1 MKLDR
6 LKELAALEWAA
17 SPRFDS
23 DASGWIVHGVNRN
36 RQPKIAMGHR
46 GNMELIA
53 EALNALPGL
62 LRVCDAYVADAR
74 EPDCMGREEIQCPPS
89 RDCRDCAKI
98 QAEKKLWELLG

>member
-6 LKELAALEWAA
+6 LKELMAKPNMSTTETGEYLALV
-17 SPRFDS
+17 R
-23 DASGWIVHGVNRN
+23 
-36 RQPKIAMGHR
+36 
-46 GNMELIA
+46 EL
-53 EALNALPGL
+53 LPGL
-62 LRVCDAYVADAR
+62 LRVYVADAR